1 MDKNMGKYI
10 QLQICKSNLDT
21 IYMVVYGWYTIP
33 VGQGRRKIILKI
45 NAKILG
51 TLFFQKIFFL
61 YGENKNLPE

>member
-51 TLFFQKIFFL
+51 KSFFLIKFL
-61 YGENKNLPE
+61 YGENKNLPK